1 MELRHLRY
9 FVAVAE
15 ELSFTRAAARL
26 HIGQPPLSQQIQA
39 LEAEVGAQLLERS
52 KRWVRLTQ
60 AGALF
65 LADARRIL
73 ALSEQAVQTA
83 RRAQRGEAGELRIAY
98 TYSTPFTPL
107 FASVINRYRQR
118 YPGVVL
124 TLNEMATLRQVDA
137 IAAREIDLGFV
148 RPAEAIAPATVL
160 LTGHALARQSSVA
173 VSELKGLPFVM
184 YPKDAGTGIYPQI
197 FSLCRAAGFVP
208 QVAMEVAEMSA
219 ILGLVA
225 AGCGISVLPGSF
237 NSLQMEGVVF
247 RPLSDAAAH
256 TPLLL
261 AQREEAASPL
271 VAAFVALVLEA
282 AADGVNT
289 AGAPANNSADG
300 TAYDPAGDPADGPA
314 GGRVSD

>member
-124 TLNEMATLRQVDA
+124 TLNEMATLRQV
-137 IAAREIDLGFV
+137 
-148 RPAEAIAPATVL
+148 EAIAPATVRLTELRRDAL
-160 LTGHALARQSSVA
+160 LLVLPTGHALARQSSVA
-173 VSELKGLPFVM
+173 VGELKGLPFVM

-271 VAAFVALVLEA
+271 VAAFVALVREA
-282 AADGVNT
+282 AADGAMA
-289 AGAPANNSADG
+289 AGASASNSA
-300 TAYDPAGDPADGPA
+300 AS
-314 GGRVSD
+314 SDQ